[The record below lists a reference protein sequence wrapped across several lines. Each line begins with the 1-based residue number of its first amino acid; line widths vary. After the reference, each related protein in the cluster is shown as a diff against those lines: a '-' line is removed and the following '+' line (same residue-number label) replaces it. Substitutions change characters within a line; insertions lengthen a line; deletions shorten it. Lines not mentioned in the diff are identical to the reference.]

1 MERQQPRRERQRLR
15 QLDLFGPEPP
25 EPASVWTEIPAE
37 TRQELTGLMTRMLL
51 ESVCPAMREERTDD
65 A

>member
-1 MERQQPRRERQRLR
+1 MKRHQSRRARPRLR

-25 EPASVWTEIPAE
+25 EPTSVWTGIPAE

-51 ESVCPAMREERTDD
+51 ESVCPAMREERADD